1 MRRTILTGDRP
12 TGPLHLGHYAGSL
25 ATRVALQHS
34 HDTYLLIADLQA
46 LTDHAD
52 QPEEIRHNVM
62 EVALDYLAVGID
74 PEASAIVIQSGVPE
88 LAELTGY
95 FLNLVTVARLERNP
109 TVKEEIRQKGFGG
122 EIPAG
127 FLVYP
132 VSQAADITAFG
143 AHLVPVGADQVPMI
157 EQTVELVRR
166 FNRIYGAILVEPSAV
181 VPRVSR
187 LPGTDGRAKMSKSL
201 GNAIYLSDLPD
212 TVSEKVMRM
221 YTDPRHARVEDPGQ
235 VEGNVVFTYLD
246 AFDTDREGL
255 ETLKERYRAGGLGDV
270 TLKHHLI
277 DVLHGLLAPIR
288 ARRQD
293 FARDPERVTR
303 FLVEGTRRGRAVARE
318 TVAKVRRA
326 MHLDYEPVP

>member
-1 MRRTILTGDRP
+1 M
-12 TGPLHLGHYAGSL
+12 
-25 ATRVALQHS
+25 
-34 HDTYLLIADLQA
+34 IADLQA
-46 LTDHAD
+46 LTHHAD
-52 QPEEIRHNVM
+52 RPEEIRHNVM

-74 PEASAIVIQSGVPE
+74 PAVSTIVVQSGIPE

-109 TVKEEIRQKGFGG
+109 TVKDEIRQKGFGG

-143 AHLVPVGADQVPMI
+143 AHLVPVGADQIPMI
-157 EQTVELVRR
+157 EQTVEIVRR
-166 FNRIYGAILVEPSAV
+166 FNRIYGSILVEPEAL
-181 VPRVSR
+181 VPRISR

-212 TVSEKVMRM
+212 AVSDKVMRM
-221 YTDPRHARVEDPGQ
+221 YTDPRHARVDDPEQ
-235 VEGNVVFTYLD
+235 VEGNVAFTYLD
-246 AFDTDREGL
+246 AFDQDRSGL
-255 ETLKERYRAGGLGDV
+255 EILKERYRAGGLGDV
-270 TLKHHLI
+270 ALKHHLI

-293 FARDPERVTR
+293 LARDPEQILRILR
-303 FLVEGTRRGRAVARE
+303 EGTERGRAVAQD
-318 TVAKVRRA
+318 TVAEARRA
-326 MHLDYEPVP
+326 MHLDYQTGP